1 MPRSAQWRWRY
12 LSKNFKLSLSI
23 VFVCQQVLTFAH
35 DLTVVGF
42 SFIGTMEEVQAQ
54 YESIML
60 DTITFDQLP
69 QAVSHILDGITE
81 IKSICEELRENG
93 SGKDTY
99 MTVEELCAY
108 HPDHP
113 SHQTVRRWKRLG
125 YIPFYKDNETRR
137 VKFKKSEID
146 AWIASSRHMSR
157 EEQVALRNAKILAQ
171 RRQMEIGGLDDDDE

>member
-1 MPRSAQWRWRY
+1 M
-12 LSKNFKLSLSI
+12 
-23 VFVCQQVLTFAH
+23 
-35 DLTVVGF
+35 GF
-42 SFIGTMEEVQAQ
+42 FFIGTVTIARTKNF
-54 YESIML
+54 SIML

-81 IKSICEELRENG
+81 IKSICEELREKG
-93 SGKDTY
+93 SGKDVY

-125 YIPFYKDNETRR
+125 YIPFYKDDETRR

-157 EEQVALRNAKILAQ
+157 EERNALRDAKILAQ
-171 RRQMEIGGLDDDDE
+171 RRQMEIGGLDDE

>member
-1 MPRSAQWRWRY
+1 MIAHA
-12 LSKNFKLSLSI
+12 KKLS
-23 VFVCQQVLTFAH
+23 T
-35 DLTVVGF
+35 
-42 SFIGTMEEVQAQ
+42 
-54 YESIML
+54 ML
-60 DTITFDQLP
+60 DSITFDQLP
-69 QAVSHILDGITE
+69 QAVSNILDGIAE

-93 SGKDTY
+93 TGKDTY

-125 YIPFYKDNETRR
+125 YIPFYKDEVTRR

-146 AWIASSRHMSR
+146 AWIASSRHMSH

-171 RRQMEIGGLDDDDE
+171 RRQLELGGLEDDDD